1 MLEEDETYKIIYL
14 TALLMIAFIFCWLL
28 VSVFNTEEVKVS

>member
-14 TALLMIAFIFCWLL
+14 TFLLICGFVFFWLL
-28 VSVFNTEEVKVS
+28 VSIFNTEEVKVS